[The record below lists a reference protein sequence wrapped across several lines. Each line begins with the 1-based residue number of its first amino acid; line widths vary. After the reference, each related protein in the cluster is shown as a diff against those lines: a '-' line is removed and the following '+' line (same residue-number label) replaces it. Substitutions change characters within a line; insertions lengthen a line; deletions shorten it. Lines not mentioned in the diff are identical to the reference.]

1 MNTFMINGREYQA
14 RAFDFNLL
22 CDLEDMGISLQT
34 AAGKPMSMV
43 RAYFALCA
51 AISRE
56 AAGKEMEEHIAK
68 GESFE
73 AIMKVISAEMEKSDF
88 FHRLTQTQPVKGETR

>member
-1 MNTFMINGREYQA
+1 MNTFVINGKEYRA

-22 CDLEDMGISLQT
+22 CDLEDMGISLQA

-43 RAYFALCA
+43 RAYFAICA
-51 AISRE
+51 DMSRE

-73 AIMKVISAEMEKSDF
+73 DIMKVIAAEMEKSDF
-88 FHRLTQTQPVKGETR
+88 FTGSPRQPR